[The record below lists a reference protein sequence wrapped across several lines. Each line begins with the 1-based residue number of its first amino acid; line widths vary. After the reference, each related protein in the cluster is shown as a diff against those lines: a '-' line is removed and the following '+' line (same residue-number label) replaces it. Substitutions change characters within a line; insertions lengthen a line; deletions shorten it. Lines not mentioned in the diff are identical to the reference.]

1 MNTDTLAY
9 MPRTAWTRAGEMR
22 PAVTS
27 PEFDFEGTFAR
38 SGLTVS
44 AYDRLVRLTYEGAH
58 EEVPWT
64 SLLDAMMGHLDAN
77 YVTLILRPVSPE
89 LPYQVV
95 FAGVAQPAIAA
106 TYESHFYALDPFV
119 NLPVDRMVQLNEL
132 VDEKEWLDSAYYQ
145 DFLKPLDIRHYMGAD
160 LGGSE
165 SPCCRL
171 RVTRP
176 ESAVPFAEREMAICS
191 LLLQHLKGA
200 VQLRS
205 ELDLVDAERRFYAGT
220 LERLA
225 IGAVLLDKKGRV
237 LKTNA
242 AADEILAEND
252 GLRLAKDSLQA
263 TYGNENG
270 ELHRLIAEVIAGG
283 SRSTPSLVAGMSLT
297 RPSGR
302 PSLGIVVRT
311 APLTEWSESSA
322 RPAAVVVIRDP
333 ETKLEA
339 SQTTMKRLYGL
350 TPAETLL
357 ALRLLEGLTVDE
369 AAERLSISRNT
380 ARCQLRAIFAKTGV
394 TRQTELVR
402 LLLNG
407 VAHLT

>member
-1 MNTDTLAY
+1 MNTDALAY
-9 MPRTAWTRAGEMR
+9 MPRTAWPRAGEVR

-27 PEFDFEGTFAR
+27 PEFDFEQTFAR
-38 SGLTVS
+38 SGLTLS
-44 AYDRLVRLTYEGAH
+44 AYDRLVRLTYEGAR

-77 YVTLILRPVSPE
+77 YVTLILRPVTSE
-89 LPYQVV
+89 QPYLVV

-106 TYESHFYALDPFV
+106 TYETYFYALDPFV

-132 VDEKEWLDSAYYQ
+132 VDEKEWLESAYYQ

-176 ESAVPFAEREMAICS
+176 EGAVPFEEREMAICT
-191 LLLQHLKGA
+191 LLLAHLKAA

-205 ELDLVDAERRFYAGT
+205 ALDLVEAERRFYAGT

-252 GLRLAKDSLQA
+252 GLRVAKDGLHA
-263 TYGNENG
+263 TYGNENS
-270 ELHRLIAEVIAGG
+270 ELHKLIAEVIGG
-283 SRSTPSLVAGMSLT
+283 ARGTPSLVAGMSLT

-311 APLTEWSESSA
+311 APLTEWSESSV

-333 ETKLEA
+333 ETKVEA